1 MSEVRSIDIEELE
14 STIQRGLVG
23 IEVGVANLELRMN
36 EKTAA
41 VAKQTDSIKG
51 LRDAVIELTAAIL
64 GRGNEDDENEQ
75 CGESVTANQPN
86 RRATGHPE
94 ARSVTHPM
102 TNDQHR
108 RLRAGYED
116 DYDDNA
122 AWARDMRANQLME
135 ESATGDEV

>member
-1 MSEVRSIDIEELE
+1 MSEVRRIDIEELG

-23 IEVGVANLELRMN
+23 IEVGVSNLELRMK
-36 EKTAA
+36 ERTAA
-41 VAKQTDSIKG
+41 INRLTDALNKH
-51 LRDAVIELTAAIL
+51 TAAIL
-64 GRGNEDDENEQ
+64 SRGNEDDENEQ

>member
-1 MSEVRSIDIEELE
+1 MQYITSKEIEELGF
-14 STIQRGLVG
+14 TIQRGLVG
-23 IEVGVANLELRMN
+23 VEVGVANLELRMN
-36 EKTAA
+36 ERTAEL
-41 VAKQTDSIKG
+41 AKQTDAIIK
-51 LRDAVIELTAAIL
+51 LTAAIL
-64 GRGNEDDENEQ
+64 SLGKEDDENEQ

-102 TNDQHR
+102 TNDQHK

-122 AWARDMRANQLME
+122 AWARDMRTNQLME